1 MVNRLEKLMKI
12 IEGILFAVGDV
23 ITIDELASAA
33 GVTSI
38 EAKAALRELKDQY
51 DQQQRGIEIAAI
63 GDGYQ
68 MRTRETYYEYVRKAV
83 GDKAKKNLSPA
94 ALETLAIIA
103 YNQPIIK
110 SAIEHVRGVNSDG
123 AVSTLLERG
132 LIEDVGRLDAP
143 GRPILYATTN
153 EFLRSFSLTSL
164 SEMPQMKE
172 LEKEKKEE
180 NTQLQVEF

>member
-1 MVNRLEKLMKI
+1 MKI

-23 ITIDELASAA
+23 ITLEELASAA
-33 GVTSI
+33 DTSVA
-38 EAKAALRELKDQY
+38 ETKLAVEELKSRY
-51 DQQQRGIEIAAI
+51 DQQERGFEVASI
-63 GDGYQ
+63 GEGYQ
-68 MRTRETYYEYVRKAV
+68 MRTREVYYEYVRKAV
-83 GDKAKKNLSPA
+83 GDRAKKNLSPA

-110 SAIEHVRGVNSDG
+110 SAIEHVRGVNSD
-123 AVSTLLERG
+123 AAMSTLLERG

-164 SEMPQMKE
+164 ADIPKMSEIE
-172 LEKEKKEE
+172 REKKEE
-180 NTQLQVEF
+180 NTQLQVEL

>member
-1 MVNRLEKLMKI
+1 MVNRLDKLMKT
-12 IEGILFAVGDV
+12 IESILFAVGDV
-23 ITIDELASAA
+23 ITVDELASAA
-33 GVTSI
+33 GI
-38 EAKAALRELKDQY
+38 PFEAAKAAVCELQNQY
-51 DQQQRGIEIAAI
+51 DQQERGFEIAAI

-68 MRTRETYYEYVRKAV
+68 MRTREMYYEFVRKAV
-83 GDKAKKNLSPA
+83 GDRAKKNLSPA

-110 SAIEHVRGVNSDG
+110 SAIEHVRGVNSDA

-153 EFLRSFSLTSL
+153 EFLRSFSLESL
-164 SEMPQMKE
+164 SDIPQMDE
-172 LEKEKKEE
+172 LKKEKKEE
-180 NTQLQVEF
+180 NTQLQVEL